1 MLFLKTGDGPRLVRE
16 SRSRFNGSDKFLF
29 RHRITA
35 PLNSIVRRTTS
46 NHAGLT
52 NPARPPKPQ
61 HHRSSTQFTPLSFLF
76 QCPLLPVVPPLL
88 LPCCRR
94 RRGHPLSL
102 APRGPTAT
110 TTTRVPHTWPS
121 TPTLTHPQVRQ
132 IQHHPSCAPSVPPP
146 VPPPI
151 PPPPL
156 PLPSASSAAPQHRS
170 SMLRNAVQK
179 LGKENVP

>member
-1 MLFLKTGDGPRLVRE
+1 ME
-16 SRSRFNGSDKFLF
+16 DKFLF

-76 QCPLLPVVPPLL
+76 QCPLLPVVPPLF